1 MSIDSISFG
10 STDIRGL
17 FLGSVSF
24 DPCSAGRP
32 SITYNGSVL
41 AVIEPVP
48 RTRTWIPTPGIPE
61 FEVTCTPATLPWR
74 PLERVTVGAAFVSNC
89 SALTDDTAPVRF
101 RRSAA
106 PYPIATTGFSSIA
119 LLASWTSATA
129 CSPSC
134 TVTPT
139 SAAV

>member
-61 FEVTCTPATLPWR
+61 FEVTCTPATLPCR
-74 PLERVTVGAAFVSNC
+74 PAVSVTAGAALGSNC
-89 SALTDDTAPVRF
+89 PAGPGATPPGRF
-101 RRSAA
+101 RPAA
-106 PYPIATTGFSSIA
+106 GVGRGARREKGEISVG
-119 LLASWTSATA
+119 
-129 CSPSC
+129 
-134 TVTPT
+134 
-139 SAAV
+139 

>member
-61 FEVTCTPATLPWR
+61 FEVTCTPATLPCR
-74 PLERVTVGAAFVSNC
+74 PAADVNDGAALGSHRPAVTRPPPPPGDSREP
-89 SALTDDTAPVRF
+89 AP
-101 RRSAA
+101 
-106 PYPIATTGFSSIA
+106 P
-119 LLASWTSATA
+119 
-129 CSPSC
+129 
-134 TVTPT
+134 
-139 SAAV
+139 

>member
-1 MSIDSISFG
+1 MSIVPISFG
-10 STDIRGL
+10 STAIGGL
-17 FLGSVSF
+17 FWGSVSF

-74 PLERVTVGAAFVSNC
+74 PLERVTVGAAFVSNW
-89 SALTDDTAPVRF
+89 SAVTDDTEIGRAHV
-101 RRSAA
+101 
-106 PYPIATTGFSSIA
+106 
-119 LLASWTSATA
+119 
-129 CSPSC
+129 
-134 TVTPT
+134 
-139 SAAV
+139 

>member
-1 MSIDSISFG
+1 MSIDWISFG

-61 FEVTCTPATLPWR
+61 FEVTCTPATLPCR
-74 PLERVTVGAAFVSNC
+74 PAVSVTVGAAFVSNC
-89 SALTDDTAPVRF
+89 SAGTDAPPPVRF
-101 RRSAA
+101 PPAAA
-106 PYPIATTGFSSIA
+106 PYPLAPTGVHPIAP
-119 LLASWTSATA
+119 LAPLAPGPA
-129 CSPSC
+129 RP
-134 TVTPT
+134 P
-139 SAAV
+139 A